1 MQFSWQ
7 VNALEADKVTGV
19 ISIVHWEL
27 LALEWVGGVEEN
39 ERELH
44 RERVY
49 GTIDLDATDPSAEG
63 FVDWSDVTEPQA
75 IEWVKTALGDEEV
88 SKLEQGVTAALELK
102 LNPTEKT
109 DLPWGDI

>member
-88 SKLEQGVTAALELK
+88 SKLEQGVTTALELK

>member
-1 MQFSWQ
+1 MEFSWQ

-27 LALEWVGGVEEN
+27 LALKWVEGSEEN

-49 GTIDLDATDPSAEG
+49 GTIGLDATDPNVEG
-63 FVDWSDVTEPQA
+63 FVDYENVTEPQA
-75 IEWVKTALGDEEV
+75 IEWAKTALGDEKIIEI
-88 SKLEQGVTAALELK
+88 EQKVTAALELK
-102 LNPTEKT
+102 LNPTKKT
-109 DLPWGDI
+109 NLPWGD

>member
-1 MQFSWQ
+1 MEFSWQ
-7 VNALEADKVTGV
+7 VNALDADKVTGV

-27 LALEWVGGVEEN
+27 LALKWIEGVKEN

-49 GTIDLDATDPSAEG
+49 GAIALDDTDPSAEG
-63 FVDWSDVTEPQA
+63 FVDWANVTEPQA
-75 IEWVKTALGDEEV
+75 IEWAKTALGDEEV
-88 SKLEQGVTAALELK
+88 TKIEQKVTAALELK

-109 DLPWGDI
+109 NLPWGD